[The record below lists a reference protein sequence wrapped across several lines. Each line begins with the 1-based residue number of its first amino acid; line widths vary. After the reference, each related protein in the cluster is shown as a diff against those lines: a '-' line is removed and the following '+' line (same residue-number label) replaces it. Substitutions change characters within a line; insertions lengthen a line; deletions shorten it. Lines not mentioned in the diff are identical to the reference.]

1 MTLTVGFST
10 VLDTGYVK
18 DNMIK
23 DKLMGGRKL

>member
-1 MTLTVGFST
+1 MALTVGFST

-18 DNMIK
+18 DKMIK